1 MPLANGYS
9 PRSVSKNI
17 AIERSNGK
25 PEKQA
30 IAIAYSK
37 AREAR
42 KEAGND
48 DTEQTYVQTL
58 QHAQAEENNAI
69 AIGLDLLI
77 KCPPEDIEKIVE
89 ITNDENDH
97 SRIYSEILSR
107 YQTGPQNS
115 EEGE

>member
-9 PRSVSKNI
+9 PKSISKNI

-30 IAIAYSK
+30 VAIAYSK

-42 KEAGND
+42 KEAGEDSEVTYLDVLQKAKEMEND
-48 DTEQTYVQTL
+48 
-58 QHAQAEENNAI
+58 AI
-69 AIGLDLLI
+69 AIGVELLRLA
-77 KCPPEDIEKIVE
+77 PQQDVDQLAE

-97 SRIYSEILSR
+97 DRIYSEILSR
-107 YQTGPQNS
+107 YQS
-115 EEGE
+115 EEGEPE